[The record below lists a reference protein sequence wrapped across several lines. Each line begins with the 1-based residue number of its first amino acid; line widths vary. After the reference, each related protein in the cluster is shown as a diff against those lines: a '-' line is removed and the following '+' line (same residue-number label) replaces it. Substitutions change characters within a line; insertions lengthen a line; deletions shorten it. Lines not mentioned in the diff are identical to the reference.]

1 MQHILIANR
10 AAIAVRAALT
20 CRSLGLE
27 TTALSAVT
35 DTQNTHVESADHV
48 VSVEGNGLPDTY
60 DSATRV
66 LEAVR
71 RSGVDSVYPGYG
83 SLAENADFVA
93 GLEAMGVTFVGPPS
107 AALRLAGS
115 KAAAVEA
122 AHRIGVPVLPHASAR
137 GRDEVL
143 ARVREVGLPAVLK
156 PEYGYGGQEVRIAH
170 SLDDVERA
178 VAAGVAE
185 TSWYV
190 EQYLS
195 VNRVVGVTLAVDH
208 HGTVIALGERES
220 LLVADGLKL
229 LEASPVEGVGNETL
243 AAMRA
248 DAARVAEAFGLRNV
262 MTVEFIVGP
271 DRYYFLEVNG
281 RLPLAYQM
289 SERQADIDL
298 VELQLRIA
306 RGEAIFPGEVRIER
320 ARHCLEAR
328 LFVHPQELDRF
339 PEVGEL
345 THFELAQTEDVTYAW
360 SVDPERPVTYELILA
375 QALAAGPDRPSAAR
389 LVRKAL
395 EVSRVDG
402 LRCYVEEIAQ
412 RLNDEC

>member
-10 AAIAVRAALT
+10 AAIAVRAART

-27 TTALSAVT
+27 TTALSAAT
-35 DTQNTHVESADHV
+35 DTQDTHVTWAHHM
-48 VSVEGNGLPDTY
+48 VSVDGYGLPDTY
-60 DSATRV
+60 DSAERV
-66 LEAVR
+66 LDAVR
-71 RSGVDSVYPGYG
+71 RSGVDCVYPGYG

-93 GLEAMGVTFVGPPS
+93 GLEAMGVTFVGPSS

-122 AHRIGVPVLPHASAR
+122 AHRIGVPVLPHGSAR
-137 GRDEVL
+137 GRSEVL

-170 SLDDVERA
+170 SPDDVERA
-178 VAAGVAE
+178 LAAGGAD

-190 EQYLS
+190 EEYLPE
-195 VNRVVGVTLAVDH
+195 NRVIGVTLAVDH
-208 HGTVIALGERES
+208 HGTVIPLGERES

-229 LEASPVEGVGNETL
+229 LEASPVQGVGADTL
-243 AAMRA
+243 TAMRA
-248 DAARVAEAFGLRNV
+248 DAARVAEAFGLRNL

-289 SERQADIDL
+289 SERQTGVDL

-306 RGEAIFPGEVRIER
+306 RGESISPNDVRLER

-328 LFVHPQELDRF
+328 LFVHPQELTGF
-339 PEVGEL
+339 PEVGKL
-345 THFELAQTEDVTYAW
+345 AHFELSDTDDVTYAW

-375 QALAAGPDRPSAAR
+375 QALAVGTDRPAAAR

-395 EVSRVDG
+395 EACRIDG
-402 LRCYVEEIAQ
+402 LRCYVEEITQ